1 MPNPSQ
7 DAVRRR
13 KRRRRRRRKLN
24 PRFFIFIAFI
34 VVLIA
39 MISLFVSIVT
49 APTGLEEVTAPT
61 EKQSFFSKLFGDK
74 AQETEPTEETS
85 PPEPEHIVSSAT
97 IVSTGDI
104 MLHTSVMRS
113 GLQDGGYYNY
123 DYMFR
128 YLTPYVEQADFAV
141 ANLEV
146 TLAGTDNGYPYSSYP
161 AFNSPDEI
169 VDALK
174 NAGFNLLLTANNHM
188 YDTQEV
194 GFRRTIQII
203 QNKGLK
209 NLGTTA
215 SPNDP
220 KFLIQEI
227 NGIKVGMVC
236 YTYESAPENPI
247 PGRVYLNLNAMME
260 GGDKLINTF
269 RYEAL
274 DDFYKEIQGFLN
286 DMRKQGAEATV
297 VFIHWGDEYQTTP
310 SANQRLI
317 AQQLAN
323 MDVDII
329 VGGHPHVIQ
338 PIDMLTNAADPNHKT
353 VCLYSMGNA
362 VSNQRIAEMNL
373 KTGHTE
379 DGMLLSFTF
388 DKYSD
393 GTVYLDNV
401 SILPTWVN
409 MRVGNIKEYDILPL
423 DKGTQNQWQTKY
435 DLTAETYQDAVN
447 SYDRT
452 QVLTGDALVRVQKS
466 LAALKEQ
473 REEAYQAAFTAPA
486 ESIPEKE

>member
-7 DAVRRR
+7 DTVRRR
-13 KRRRRRRRKLN
+13 KKHRRRRRRKLN
-24 PRFFIFIAFI
+24 PRFLFLVAFL

-39 MISLFVSIVT
+39 MISLFVSIVN
-49 APTGLEEVTAPT
+49 APTGLEEPTAPT
-61 EKQSFFSKLFGDK
+61 EKQSFFSKLFGK
-74 AQETEPTEETS
+74 EEETVPTEETA
-85 PPEPEHIVSSAT
+85 PAEPEHIVSSAT
-97 IVSTGDI
+97 FASTGDI
-104 MLHTSVMRS
+104 MLHTAVMRS
-113 GLQDGGYYNY
+113 GLQNGGFYNF

-128 YLTPYVEQADFAV
+128 YLTPYVQQADFAI

-174 NAGFNLLLTANNHM
+174 NAGFDLLLTANNHM
-188 YDTQEV
+188 YDTQET
-194 GFRRTIQII
+194 GFRRTIQVIHD
-203 QNKGLK
+203 KGLQ

-215 SPNDP
+215 SAADP
-220 KFLIQEI
+220 KFIIQEV

-274 DDFYKEIQGFLN
+274 EDFYKELQGFLN
-286 DMRKQGAEATV
+286 DMRSQGAEATV
-297 VFIHWGDEYQTTP
+297 VFIHWGTEYQTTP
-310 SANQRLI
+310 SEVQRNI
-317 AQQLAN
+317 AQQLTN
-323 MDVDII
+323 MGVDLI

-338 PIDMLTNAADPNHKT
+338 PIDMLTNANDPNKKT

-379 DGMLLSFTF
+379 DGMLFTFTF

-393 GTVYLDNV
+393 GTVYLDKV
-401 SILPTWVN
+401 FILPTWVN

-423 DKGTQNQWQTKY
+423 DKTTQTQWQEKY
-435 DLTAETYQDAVN
+435 GLTNETYMAAVN

-452 QVLTGDALVRVQKS
+452 QVLTGDALLRVQKT
-466 LAALKEQ
+466 LDARKEQ
-473 REEAYQAAFTAPA
+473 READYRAAFAPTEETIA
-486 ESIPEKE
+486 EKE